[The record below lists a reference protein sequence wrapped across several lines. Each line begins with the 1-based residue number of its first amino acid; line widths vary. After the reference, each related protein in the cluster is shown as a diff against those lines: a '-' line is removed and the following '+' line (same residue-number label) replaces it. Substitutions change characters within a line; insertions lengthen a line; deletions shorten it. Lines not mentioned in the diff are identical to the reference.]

1 MSAKG
6 GKRENAGRKK
16 GIPNKSNLQIK
27 EILDRVVDFDKVAEK
42 LFELSQGVE
51 VQRTDS
57 QGGTRV
63 YTEKPDPAAARI
75 LIEYR
80 FGKAVQPVANAD
92 DKPFEIN
99 VTGLSDEQLE
109 KMARSTKS

>member
-1 MSAKG
+1 MARNGVKTGGGSRKG
-6 GKRENAGRKK
+6 K
-16 GIPNKSNLQIK
+16 PNKAGLQIK
-27 EILDRVVDFDKVAEK
+27 EILDRVVDFEVVAGK
-42 LFELSQGVE
+42 LYELAQGVE
-51 VQRTDS
+51 VQKMDS

-80 FGKAVQPVANAD
+80 FGKAVQPVGNAD

-109 KMARSTKS
+109 KMARSTKQ